1 MRLPKSRRWRI
12 LLGGG
17 LVVLVLAAVVAY
29 GAWYNL
35 FREEPQQISSLEQR
49 FAYGSIG
56 NEGAEGIPF
65 EIWRVL
71 PELFPEYLP
80 GGAASASQG
89 YGALGFFTEPGHD
102 TP

>member
-1 MRLPKSRRWRI
+1 MRLPARRRTRI
-12 LLGGG
+12 LLGVAG
-17 LVVLVLAAVVAY
+17 VVVVLAAVVAY

-35 FREEPQQISSLEQR
+35 FREVPQQISSPEQR

-56 NEGAEGIPF
+56 NEGGEGIPF

-80 GGAASASQG
+80 GGKAAAAQG
-89 YGALGFFTEPGHD
+89 YGALGFSIEPGHD
-102 TP
+102 T